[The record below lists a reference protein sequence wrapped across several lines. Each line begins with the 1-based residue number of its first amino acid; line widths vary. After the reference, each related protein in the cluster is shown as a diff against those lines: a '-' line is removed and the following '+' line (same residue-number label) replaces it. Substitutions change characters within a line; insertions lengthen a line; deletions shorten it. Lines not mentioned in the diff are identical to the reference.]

1 MNWYQYIEQM
11 SFREKLLKDQYNR
24 IIENQKLKSNPIYLK
39 ICEKLDKDF
48 IKGFKKPKKL
58 NKTMKKEK
66 KNEEWV
72 GEWNK
77 MWGHLAN
84 TPMARLGQ
92 RFIRYQILKARQ
104 EEREKIIKEIK
115 EGKICLN
122 CGGKKKGKLT
132 LWCDKC
138 LKEA

>member
-1 MNWYQYIEQM
+1 MNKQKKTKELEQRAEAGEPLV
-11 SFREKLLKDQYNR
+11 SILEEEE
-24 IIENQKLKSNPIYLK
+24 IENWEKEFDKKFLFDQTWSNNNLRGSRIYISKSIK
-39 ICEKLDKDF
+39 QDITGIKSF
-48 IKGFKKPKKL
+48 IADLL
-58 NKTMKKEK
+58 N
-66 KNEEWV
+66 
-72 GEWNK
+72 
-77 MWGHLAN
+77 
-84 TPMARLGQ
+84 R
-92 RFIRYQILKARQ
+92 ARQ